1 MPAKKK
7 KAVRST
13 GMRAWILTATAALS
27 ACMVGPNYVRPPAD
41 APAAFKETQGWKSAQ
56 PRDAAIRGS
65 WWEVFGDAQLNA
77 LEAQVDVSNQTLKAA
92 EARVREA
99 RALVQQARAGL
110 FPTVSANVAATRSG
124 SGAGASRSA
133 GTATGNSTSGVRNNY
148 NLSLDASWELD
159 LWGRVRRSIESSEA
173 SAQASAGDLGAAKL
187 SAQAELAQ
195 DYLLLR
201 VQDATLRLLNDTV
214 GAYERSLQLSRNQY
228 AAGVAGR
235 SDVVQAETQLKST
248 QALALDAG
256 IQRAQL
262 EHAIAILIGKAPAES
277 RSRV

>member
-1 MPAKKK
+1 MPVKKK
-7 KAVRST
+7 KALRST

-41 APAAFKETQGWKSAQ
+41 APAAFKETQGWKNAQ

-110 FPTVSANVAATRSG
+110 FPTVSANASATRSG
-124 SGAGASRSA
+124 GGGSSRSA
-133 GTATGNSTSGVRNNY
+133 GLDTRNSSRGPSNNY
-148 NLSLDASWELD
+148 NLALDANWELD
-159 LWGRVRRSIESSEA
+159 LWGRVRRSIESNEA

-262 EHAIAILIGKAPAES
+262 EHAI
-277 RSRV
+277 